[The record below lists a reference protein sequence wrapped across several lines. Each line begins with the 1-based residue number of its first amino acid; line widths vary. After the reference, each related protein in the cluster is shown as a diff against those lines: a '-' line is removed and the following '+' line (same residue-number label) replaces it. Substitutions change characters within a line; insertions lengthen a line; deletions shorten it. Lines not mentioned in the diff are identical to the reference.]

1 MMQDTEEEIRLP
13 SEEAEGGFPRDQA
26 SVKTNREPTDAVRTD
41 RRDGYGTVHLTRRR
55 VLRSLGGAVGG
66 LVLGGV
72 GHARVD
78 AAEIKAGDIA
88 AGPDG
93 AGLPAG
99 RGTVSMGEQVYQAK
113 CMACHGPTGTE
124 GPMDKLVG
132 EKLPVKTIGSFW
144 PYATTVFDYIRRAQ
158 PFNKPGSL
166 TNEEVYALTAWLL
179 FKNKTIA
186 ADQVIDAETL
196 PKVRMPNRDGFVP
209 DPRPDVD

>member
-1 MMQDTEEEIRLP
+1 MSMP
-13 SEEAEGGFPRDQA
+13 SRII
-26 SVKTNREPTDAVRTD
+26 KTAAGLAVI
-41 RRDGYGTVHLTRRR
+41 V
-55 VLRSLGGAVGG
+55 SLLAVGAWAASGPGYRGPFG
-66 LVLGGV
+66 LG
-72 GHARVD
+72 RVPS
-78 AAEIKAGDIA
+78 AAEIKARDIA
-88 AGPDG
+88 VAPDG

-99 RGTVSMGEQVYQAK
+99 RGTVSAGEQVYQAK

-158 PFNKPGSL
+158 PFNQPGSL
-166 TNEEVYALTAWLL
+166 TDDEVYAVTAWLL
-179 FKNKTIA
+179 FKNQIIA

-196 PKVRMPNRDGFVP
+196 PKVQMPNRDGFVP

>member
-1 MMQDTEEEIRLP
+1 MSMRSGMVQMAAGLAVIGGLLGAGAWAAGGPGYRGPFGFGRVP
-13 SEEAEGGFPRDQA
+13 SE
-26 SVKTNREPTDAVRTD
+26 
-41 RRDGYGTVHLTRRR
+41 
-55 VLRSLGGAVGG
+55 
-66 LVLGGV
+66 
-72 GHARVD
+72 
-78 AAEIKAGDIA
+78 AEIKARDIA
-88 AGPDG
+88 VGPDG
-93 AGLPAG
+93 AGLSAG

-158 PFNKPGSL
+158 PFNQPGSL
-166 TNEEVYALTAWLL
+166 TDEEVYALTTWLL
-179 FKNKTIA
+179 FRNEIIA
-186 ADQVIDAETL
+186 ADQVVDAETL

>member
-1 MMQDTEEEIRLP
+1 MVQRAGGLALIVGLLATGAWAAGGPGYRGPFGFGSVP
-13 SEEAEGGFPRDQA
+13 SE
-26 SVKTNREPTDAVRTD
+26 
-41 RRDGYGTVHLTRRR
+41 
-55 VLRSLGGAVGG
+55 
-66 LVLGGV
+66 
-72 GHARVD
+72 
-78 AAEIKAGDIA
+78 AEIKARDIA
-88 AGPDG
+88 VGPDG

-113 CMACHGPTGTE
+113 CIACHGPTGTE

-144 PYATTVFDYIRRAQ
+144 PYGTTVFDYIRRAQ
-158 PFNKPGSL
+158 PFDKPGSL
-166 TNEEVYALTAWLL
+166 TDEEVYAVTAWLL
-179 FKNKTIA
+179 FKNKIIT

>member
-1 MMQDTEEEIRLP
+1 MGVSTMSMRSGMVRMAAGLAAIVGLLGAGALAAGGLGYHGPYGFGRVP
-13 SEEAEGGFPRDQA
+13 SE
-26 SVKTNREPTDAVRTD
+26 T
-41 RRDGYGTVHLTRRR
+41 
-55 VLRSLGGAVGG
+55 
-66 LVLGGV
+66 
-72 GHARVD
+72 
-78 AAEIKAGDIA
+78 EIKARDIA
-88 AGPDG
+88 VGPDG

-99 RGTVSMGEQVYQAK
+99 RSTVSAGEQVYQAK
-113 CMACHGPTGTE
+113 CVACHGPTGTE

-166 TNEEVYALTAWLL
+166 TDEEVYALTAWLL
-179 FKNKTIA
+179 FKNKIIA

-209 DPRPDVD
+209 DPRSDVD